1 MRAEIEI
8 IGAIF
13 HWSSK
18 QQVSFFI
25 VFVRLISGKKEVDR
39 FTRPR
44 REIGIRY
51 EFDLKVI

>member
-1 MRAEIEI
+1 MRAEMEI